1 MNIVLYG
8 NDQSRMKQ
16 NLEQVKKRLNVS
28 NIVYMDTK
36 TNEFKEVLWELDSVS
51 IFDEQKMI
59 VLDHCSFL
67 SGEDETNYDLEQLTK
82 RKDANVYFVCL
93 CYSPKLSK
101 KKSANKKF
109 LQTVSSNNLIPC
121 MALDEKN
128 KRSYIQD
135 YCKRIGLYME
145 TDALNWF
152 CTRVGMDT
160 MRIESEL
167 DKLYLY
173 SSHIYLKDVEALVCA
188 EPLQNVF
195 KMVDALKDRNA
206 LRILAYYRNFR
217 QTGMAPTAIN
227 ALLAGQMRFLF
238 QVKILM
244 ESGYSQDDIVQKCKT
259 HPYRVQ
265 LTMKESKKHTCEE
278 LLNLLDQFSALDQN
292 FKTGKQDMD
301 QGFEQFVFDMLI
313 ENKKE
318 G

>member
-206 LRILAYYRNFR
+206 LRILA
-217 QTGMAPTAIN
+217 
-227 ALLAGQMRFLF
+227 
-238 QVKILM
+238 
-244 ESGYSQDDIVQKCKT
+244 
-259 HPYRVQ
+259 
-265 LTMKESKKHTCEE
+265 
-278 LLNLLDQFSALDQN
+278 
-292 FKTGKQDMD
+292 
-301 QGFEQFVFDMLI
+301 
-313 ENKKE
+313 
-318 G
+318 